1 MYMPDVNIL
10 VGALHEESPDHEQ
23 LAKWMEDVINGDYPL
38 SLSSLVVGGLVRVV
52 TNSRIFAHPMTA
64 DEILTTCDMLLGSG
78 RAVLAYPGQ
87 RHFSIFSSLCRT
99 VNAKGNLVSDAQHAA
114 LAIETN
120 ATWVS
125 LDEDFALFPGL
136 KWVKPQT

>member
-1 MYMPDVNIL
+1 MPDVNVL
-10 VGALHEESPDHEQ
+10 VGALHEESPDHEW
-23 LAKWMEDVINGDYPL
+23 LAEWMEDVINGDFPL

-52 TNSRIFAHPMTA
+52 TNPRIFTHPMTP
-64 DEILTTCDMLLGSG
+64 DMVLTTCEMLLGSG
-78 RAVLAYPGQ
+78 RAVIAYPGE
-87 RHFSIFSSLCRT
+87 RHFAISSSLCRAA
-99 VNAKGNLVSDAQHAA
+99 NARGNLVSDAQHAA

-136 KWVKPQT
+136 KWEKPSL